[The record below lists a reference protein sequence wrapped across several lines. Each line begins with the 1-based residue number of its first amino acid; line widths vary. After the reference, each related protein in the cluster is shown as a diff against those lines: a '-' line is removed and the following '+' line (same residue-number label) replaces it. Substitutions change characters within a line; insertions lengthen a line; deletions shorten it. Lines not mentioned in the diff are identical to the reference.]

1 VSAPGF
7 LVVGAQKCGTT
18 TLFEDL
24 RSHPDI
30 YVPDKESSG
39 LLDPRLP
46 EPAAVEGYR
55 ALFSAARGRLAGE
68 VSTEYTM
75 LPANDVATLAREVI
89 GPARIL
95 YVVREPVARTI
106 SHHHHYYA
114 AGLMS
119 DDIDSDVPRH
129 PELVD
134 NSRYAMQIEPWLR
147 AFGPSAVKVI
157 RFESFVADRQ
167 TTADEVFA
175 FLGVRAWT
183 LPAADRVHNA
193 ASDKVVAVGTW
204 QRVSESPLYRHTLR
218 RVLSEPVRRRLLGLV
233 LPKAKPRPPAP
244 AYATVETLVA
254 ALRPDVERLGEI
266 TGEGPWWDLDAVLAS
281 YRPSITSPGGG

>member
-1 VSAPGF
+1 MSAPGF

-46 EPAAVEGYR
+46 ERAAVEGYR

-75 LPANDVATLAREVI
+75 LPAIDVAALAREVV

-167 TTADEVFA
+167 TTADAVFA
-175 FLGVRAWT
+175 FLGVRRWT

>member
-1 VSAPGF
+1 MSAPGF

-18 TLFEDL
+18 TLYEDL

-46 EPAAVEGYR
+46 EPAAVERYR
-55 ALFSAARGRLAGE
+55 ALFSAAGGRLAGE

-75 LPANDVATLAREVI
+75 LPANDVATLAREVV

-167 TTADEVFA
+167 ATADAVFS
-175 FLGVRAWT
+175 FLGVRPWT
-183 LPAADRVHNA
+183 LPAADSIHNA
-193 ASDKVVAVGTW
+193 ASDKVVAVGLW

-244 AYATVETLVA
+244 AYATVEALVA

-266 TGEGPWWDLDAVLAS
+266 TGEGPWWDLDAVLTA